1 MEEKRHYRIV
11 VSKRGGE
18 KLLVILRACGENSL
32 ETTEPNA
39 YIVIMTKTIAEK
51 IKEDNDWVENVELF
65 PMYHI
70 RAVVDE

>member
-18 KLLVILRACGENSL
+18 KLLVILRACGEVSL

-39 YIVIMTKTIAEK
+39 YIVITTKTIADQL
-51 IKEDNDWVENVELF
+51 KEDNDWVEKVELF
-65 PMYHI
+65 QIYSV